1 MSGDTWEI
9 SCLSKTE
16 QPWISR
22 RGSILLWLFALLL
35 FGGAYMH
42 QKRFNGPTP
51 VSRLDLLHALVR
63 QGTLQIDG
71 YHNNTPD
78 KAILNGRY
86 YSDKA
91 PGTAALALVPFAA
104 AAGLLWAAGVSLD
117 SSLGWLFSSWVACA
131 GSIGL
136 LTALGGVALFAW
148 LSKHVP
154 PRWALITTL
163 ALFLGAAPLP
173 YATMMFSHALV
184 VGLLA
189 IAIWAIG
196 KQRSE
201 VGSQRAELKVRKEIP
216 SPWPS
221 PLPEGAR
228 GSTLVAAHVSGQW
241 SVVRG
246 KGWSWLKPNRWS
258 LLAGHACGWALA
270 SEYSSGL
277 IVVGLFVWYVFSGTG
292 VPPVRTGT
300 DGRDARATRFMDR
313 VRAAWV
319 RAMPFCVAAIPPLLL
334 IPAYSWACF
343 GNPFTL
349 PYSLQASFPAMQEG
363 VYAIKWP
370 NPETAFNLL
379 FTPAR
384 GLFFWTPFFVMA
396 GFGYWHLVQRSRG
409 LFWLTYLVPLLHI
422 IVISGRTWDWPAGP
436 AWGARLLSPMIPL
449 LALPCAYGL
458 KQFPWMGL
466 PLAVYSILVTTLA
479 TLTDA
484 CLPFNSHA
492 NPLIDLNIPLF
503 LKGEFSPN
511 LGMVLGL
518 PPYASVALY
527 YVILMGGAWW
537 LWRQLPEV
545 GARVSGSVS
554 ERVSEEKI
562 CA

>member
-1 MSGDTWEI
+1 MLKQNRI
-9 SCLSKTE
+9 FLAA
-16 QPWISR
+16 
-22 RGSILLWLFALLL
+22 FALLL
-35 FGGAYMH
+35 FCMTYAH
-42 QKRFNGPTP
+42 QKKFDGPTP
-51 VSRLDLLHALVR
+51 VSRLDLLHSLLIQRAVN
-63 QGTLQIDG
+63 IDA
-71 YHNNTPD
+71 YHKNTSD
-78 KAILNGRY
+78 KAVFQGSY

-91 PGTAALALVPFAA
+91 PGTVALALSPFAV
-104 AAGLLWAAGVSLD
+104 AAGLLWIAGVGLD
-117 SSLGWLFSSWVACA
+117 SESGWLFSSWVACA
-131 GSIGL
+131 GSIGII
-136 LTALGGVALFAW
+136 TALGGVALFAW
-148 LSKHVP
+148 LSRYVS
-154 PRWALITTL
+154 PRWALVTTL

-184 VGLLA
+184 VGLLG
-189 IAIWAIG
+189 IAIWAIQ
-196 KQRSE
+196 KQ
-201 VGSQRAELKVRKEIP
+201 KEND
-216 SPWPS
+216 
-221 PLPEGAR
+221 PLTLALSSSEGAR
-228 GSTLVAAHVSGQW
+228 GTASTAVVSGQSSVVPEERVVVRGPW
-241 SVVRG
+241 SVVRSRAWAWV
-246 KGWSWLKPNRWS
+246 KRNRWS

-277 IVVGLFVWYVFSGTG
+277 VVVGLFVWLVFSGTG

-300 DGRDARATRFMDR
+300 DGRDTRATRFMAR
-313 VRAAWV
+313 LRTAWV

-343 GNPFTL
+343 GNPFLL

-396 GFGYWHLVQRSRG
+396 GVGYWQLIQKSRG

-436 AWGARLLSPMIPL
+436 AWGPRLLSPMIPL

-458 KQFPWMGL
+458 KRFPWMGL

-484 CLPFNSHA
+484 CPSYPTHP
-492 NPLIDLNIPLF
+492 NPLLDLNIPLF

-511 LGMVLGL
+511 LGMALGL
-518 PPYASVALY
+518 PPYVSVALFY
-527 YVILMGGAWW
+527 AILIGGIWW
-537 LWRQLPEV
+537 LWRWLPEESE
-545 GARVSGSVS
+545 RVSGSVS